1 MPQQLFAVGMS
12 KPQLADREDSSISDL
27 PETVEQSLL
36 CRVPDN
42 FQRRALRKDCHYKPS
57 RRVSQSGS
65 SGRPAEIHRSFSWFN
80 VFSPVCWE
88 TQVFKWLN
96 CCRQAHAI
104 DIERVL
110 QHSAYALACCWH
122 FCIATCFIRNIKAS
136 STFVDTSAVAS
147 CVGMGLGGRS
157 SAT

>member
-1 MPQQLFAVGMS
+1 MPWLSCVCFQHVCQRQVYKQLMPQQLFAVGMS

-80 VFSPVCWE
+80 VFSPVL
-88 TQVFKWLN
+88 QSK
-96 CCRQAHAI
+96 RQSFL
-104 DIERVL
+104 V
-110 QHSAYALACCWH
+110 
-122 FCIATCFIRNIKAS
+122 
-136 STFVDTSAVAS
+136 
-147 CVGMGLGGRS
+147 
-157 SAT
+157 